1 MINFA
6 SALAAGDTS
15 MLPEDALQI
24 WLPEQRWFGSKAQ
37 QVAGVS
43 VTDAVMIREEAP
55 QLVLALVQ
63 ARFNPGTTEL
73 YQVPIGVRPVE
84 EGWTEGV
91 IAEADGSVVYD
102 AFSDAQLAR
111 DIGGLMGD
119 SGSLP
124 GDGGSVTFYWTG
136 SKQVIGEDTPVRMVG
151 VEQSNSSIVFGD
163 ELIMKSFRKLEA
175 GVNPDLEM
183 LRFLSQH
190 EFPHI
195 AELFGWYEY
204 EGRLIDATLG
214 ILQRFLAGAEN
225 GWRLALDELE
235 RAPDDFLD
243 KLESLGRVTGEMHTV
258 LGSDASDPAFSP
270 DEPSAEALS
279 LLTATVDEE
288 IERMFVRAAGGPATR
303 RRSPAAARTCASG
316 CRRSRRSGV
325 GGRVIRTHGDY
336 HLGQTMRAPTRG
348 WVILDFEGEPAR
360 PLPERR
366 LKRSPLRDVAGM
378 LRSFAYVASAAG
390 SSAARLRRTSGRTGR
405 ARAFLDGYVETVDP
419 SLLAAG
425 RRGHAEAA
433 CDLRAGE
440 GRLRAALRAEQ
451 PAGLGRHPGG
461 GHRAPA
467 GGAMTVTATDLEAIV
482 KRRARRTRTAS
493 WARTRS
499 RTVS

>member
-1 MINFA
+1 MTNFA

-43 VTDAVMIREEAP
+43 VTDAVMVRAEAP

-84 EGWTEGV
+84 EGWTDGV
-91 IAEADGSVVYD
+91 IAEANGSVVYD
-102 AFSDAQLAR
+102 AFSDPELAR
-111 DIGGLMGD
+111 DIGRMM
-119 SGSLP
+119 SESVSLP
-124 GDGGSVTFYWTG
+124 GDGGSVSFCRTDG
-136 SKQVIGEDTPVRMVG
+136 AKQLISDDMPVRLVG
-151 VEQSNSSIVFGD
+151 EEQSNSSVVFGD

-190 EFPHI
+190 EFQHI

-214 ILQRFLAGAEN
+214 ILQRFLVGAEN

-243 KLESLGRVTGEMHTV
+243 KLGSLGSVTGEMHTV

-279 LLTATVDEE
+279 LLTATVDEQ
-288 IERMFVRAAGGPATR
+288 IERVFVELPEDPRLEEIAGRGQDVREQLQTL
-303 RRSPAAARTCASG
+303 SQV
-316 CRRSRRSGV
+316 GV

-336 HLGQTMRAPTRG
+336 HLGQTMWCTDAT
-348 WVILDFEGEPAR
+348 WMIVDFEGEPAR

-366 LKRSPLRDVAGM
+366 VKRSPLRDVAGM

-390 SSAARLRRTSGRTGR
+390 IQRGVTVPDDWEDRAR
-405 ARAFLDGYVETVDP
+405 RAFLDAYVETVDP
-419 SLLAAG
+419 SLLPPSDEATQKLLAMFELEKAVYELRYELNNRPDWVGIPAAG
-425 RRGHAEAA
+425 IA
-433 CDLRAGE
+433 
-440 GRLRAALRAEQ
+440 RL
-451 PAGLGRHPGG
+451 
-461 GHRAPA
+461 
-467 GGAMTVTATDLEAIV
+467 LEEL
-482 KRRARRTRTAS
+482 
-493 WARTRS
+493 
-499 RTVS
+499 